1 VVSLELR
8 DSAMTE
14 PADDL
19 RAALTKINSH
29 DVHKLAQVG
38 PTLHALPV
46 VLVFIHPGWRCS
58 LNNLEP
64 HNRVVSSDDEQL
76 ILVDSDDRE
85 IGVLAKADAHLGRGT
100 LHRAF
105 SVFVFNPAGELLV
118 QQRAKSKPLWP
129 GYWSNTCCSH
139 PRLGE
144 NMDNAVRRRLQEELG
159 LRAELEFLF
168 KFQYQAQY
176 DLQRAEHELCWV
188 YAGRSAERP
197 RANVDEIAAW
207 RYVTPQ
213 ALGAEIACAPE
224 AFTPWFKLEWERLL
238 RDHPRVLGT
247 PCTG

>member
-1 VVSLELR
+1 
-8 DSAMTE
+8 M
-14 PADDL
+14 
-19 RAALTKINSH
+19 
-29 DVHKLAQVG
+29 
-38 PTLHALPV
+38 
-46 VLVFIHPGWRCS
+46 
-58 LNNLEP
+58 NNLEP

-85 IGVLAKADAHLGRGT
+85 IGFLTKADAHLGHGT

-118 QQRAKSKPLWP
+118 QQRAKSKRLWP

-144 NMDNAVRRRLQEELG
+144 NMGNAVRRRLQEELG

-176 DLQRAEHELCWV
+176 DLQAAEHELCWV

-197 RANVDEIAAW
+197 RPNVHEIAAW

-213 ALGAEIACAPE
+213 ALAAEIASAPE
-224 AFTPWFKLEWERLL
+224 TFTPWFKLEWERLL
-238 RDHPRVLGT
+238 RDHPRVLGA
-247 PCTG
+247 PYTG